1 MFLGAEGL
9 GFCCFGSFEEKL
21 IERLYLSLRLVTIAT
36 TTIIIKPVAADTTL
50 TVWQRLCVSSLLNFA
65 PTWGSYY
72 ADTSFLGV
80 RQFVLRRGVKFPTVS
95 IVHKWCCQHLNTGFN
110 LRAWYTLHRLWPY
123 IVQPVRDFTIIQEI
137 LVGWFWAIFKQFA
150 PYVSNFYKV
159 QEPFEGKTFLQN
171 PCVGLNCFCYNVI

>member
-9 GFCCFGSFEEKL
+9 GFCCFSSFEEKL
-21 IERLYLSLRLVTIAT
+21 IERLSLSLRLVTTAT
-36 TTIIIKPVAADTTL
+36 TTIIIKTVATDTTFPAC
-50 TVWQRLCVSSLLNFA
+50 QQLCVSSHLNFA
-65 PTWGSYY
+65 PTWGSHY
-72 ADTSFLGV
+72 ADTSFLGM
-80 RQFVLRRGVKFPTVS
+80 RKFVLRRGVKFSIVS

-110 LRAWYTLHRLWPY
+110 LTAWYKLHHLWPH

-137 LVGWFWAIFKQFA
+137 LVGWLWAIFKQFA

-171 PCVGLNCFCYNVI
+171 PCVGLNCLYYNVI